1 MPNDRDPDVWIRSPS
16 PGSSARSIAR
26 TQLPEDRWNKPR
38 NLSQCGCGM
47 RRFTPSLACA
57 MAAMV
62 SQSLKF
68 EILKD
73 VLQTVF

>member
-1 MPNDRDPDVWIRSPS
+1 
-16 PGSSARSIAR
+16 
-26 TQLPEDRWNKPR
+26 
-38 NLSQCGCGM
+38 M